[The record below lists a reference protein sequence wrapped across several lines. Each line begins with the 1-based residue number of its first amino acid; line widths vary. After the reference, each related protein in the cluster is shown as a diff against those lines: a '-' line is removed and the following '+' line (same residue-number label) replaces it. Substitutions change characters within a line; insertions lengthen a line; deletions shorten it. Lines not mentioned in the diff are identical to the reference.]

1 MWEEGQKMNIVICD
15 DERKVIEEVGA
26 ICRECLSQNVKI
38 YGFQSAESLLKKL
51 DKIDGDIDLF
61 ILDIEMP
68 GRDGLWLRKELER
81 YRYGSS
87 IIYLTSHDEL
97 VQEAFG
103 RYVIGFVD
111 KVSFMKDKNK
121 LSVKLKLFE
130 QETKSDETICV
141 KYDQKM
147 LFIQKRKIIMIEAEH
162 VYSNLE
168 YVIDEKVNGSFVTDR
183 KLIRKSLKEWEDE
196 LGDNFIRISKGY
208 IINLD
213 YIQRINQDVVL
224 KNGKELKIPKANQK
238 KCRDSY
244 YEFCNRKMKWK

>member
-1 MWEEGQKMNIVICD
+1 MNIVICD
-15 DERKVIEEVGA
+15 DERKVIEDVGS
-26 ICRECLSQNVKI
+26 ICREYLSPDVKL
-38 YGFQSAESLLKKL
+38 YGFRSAESLLKNL

-111 KVSFMKDKNK
+111 KVSFLNDKNK
-121 LSVKLKLFE
+121 LVDKLKLFE
-130 QETKSDETICV
+130 QETKADETIRV
-141 KYDQKM
+141 KYDQKV
-147 LFIQKRKIIMIEAEH
+147 LFIQKRKIILIEAEH

-168 YVIDEKVNGSFVTDR
+168 YVIDEKINGSFVTER

-196 LGDNFIRISKGY
+196 LGNNFIRISKRY

-213 YIQRINQDVVL
+213 YVQRINQDIVL
-224 KNGKELKIPKANQK
+224 KNGKELKIPKVNQK
-238 KCRDSY
+238 K
-244 YEFCNRKMKWK
+244 

>member
-1 MWEEGQKMNIVICD
+1 MNIVICD

-51 DKIDGDIDLF
+51 DEIDGDVDLF

-81 YRYGSS
+81 YSYGSS

-111 KVSFMKDKNK
+111 KVSFLNDKNK
-121 LSVKLKLFE
+121 LIDKLKLFE
-130 QETKSDETICV
+130 QEISNREVLCIKG
-141 KYDQKM
+141 DQEN
-147 LFIQKRKIIMIEAEH
+147 LFICKDKIVTVTAEH
-162 VYSNLE
+162 VYSYLE
-168 YVIDEKVNGSFVTDR
+168 YVIAEKPDGKLKTEK
-183 KLIRKSLKEWEDE
+183 KLIRKSLKEWEE
-196 LGDNFIRISKGY
+196 ILGTGFLRISKSV
-208 IINLD
+208 IINMA
-213 YIQRINQDVVL
+213 YISRLEKTVL
-224 KNGKELKIPKANQK
+224 LRNGMQFNIPRTNIG
-238 KCRDSY
+238 KCRDMYFDY
-244 YEFCNRKMKWK
+244 YKKKMLRR